1 MQFLKNKYKKWQE
14 RKNKEKIINRKK
26 NNMEDLNPIILAIT
40 LYMNDVKHS
49 NWNKDCQTEF
59 LKNYCF
65 KYMFTSNKIN
75 YIWSWQN
82 QSYSLP

>member
-49 NWNKDCQTEF
+49 N
-59 LKNYCF
+59 
-65 KYMFTSNKIN
+65 
-75 YIWSWQN
+75 
-82 QSYSLP
+82 